1 MAKQPKRTQT
11 TSQLSK
17 TLSGQM
23 SKQEKRSRAFID
35 ITKYRNQAY
44 QAVKAVRQSRFM

>member
-1 MAKQPKRTQT
+1 MSKQPKRTQT
-11 TSQLSK
+11 TTQLSR

-35 ITKYRNQAY
+35 ITRYRQQAF
-44 QAVKAVRQSRFM
+44 QAAKAVRQARFM